1 MSEMTGVVQEV
12 KSKPVAGGK
21 TAYDIVVAGQAYG
34 VGLYAPK
41 CKVGDY
47 VKFEIDD
54 SRGYKNVARN
64 SLKVSANKPPAEA
77 VAEAQATAPKVSTTG
92 GSFDTKQDTISRQSA
107 ANTAVAFM
115 GLLSANEA
123 LGLPKAD
130 AKGQRQAAMEALLD
144 KYTQY
149 FYEHNT
155 GVAYKSIAPT
165 GADAEVDGPEVEEE
179 EVAAP
184 ATDEWQ

>member
-1 MSEMTGVVQEV
+1 MADQTGVVQEV
-12 KSKPVAGGK
+12 RVKDVAGGK
-21 TAYDIVVAGQAYG
+21 KAYDIVVAGQAYG

-77 VAEAQATAPKVSTTG
+77 VAEAQATAPKVSSTG

-115 GLLSANEA
+115 GLLSANDA

-155 GVAYKSIAPT
+155 GVAYKSISPT
-165 GADAEVDGPEVEEE
+165 GEDAEVEEAE
-179 EVAAP
+179 QEETEVAAP
-184 ATDEWQ
+184 STDEWT